1 MLIVLNILNVVNA
14 CAVSTSM
21 EERLYWLLN
30 LKGITYITI
39 SHRPVLEAF
48 HRKILCINGDEVRSL
63 PDIGVVAPFS
73 ALT

>member
-1 MLIVLNILNVVNA
+1 
-14 CAVSTSM
+14 M

-48 HRKILCINGDEVRSL
+48 HRKILCINGDEVRAL
-63 PDIGVVAPFS
+63 PNIRLQRKRNG
-73 ALT
+73 

>member
-1 MLIVLNILNVVNA
+1 MVYIYFINVIILLNENA

-63 PDIGVVAPFS
+63 PNIR
-73 ALT
+73 LQR